1 MGDPRRWIVFRKY
14 WLLPIIAVVAVLAL
28 MVGSRFNDST
38 TRVTADA
45 SGTTVTLHVGDT
57 LEIQL
62 DGNPT
67 TGYGWEIIPDESGVL
82 TVTGDPT
89 YTADSELI
97 GSGGT
102 YLFSLTA
109 DEAGEAD
116 VNLVYSRSWEADVA
130 PASSFTLH
138 VVVH

>member
-1 MGDPRRWIVFRKY
+1 VFRKY
-14 WLLPIIAVVAVLAL
+14 WLLPIIAVVAVVAL
-28 MVGSRFNDST
+28 LMGSRFNDSTT

-45 SGTTVTLHVGDT
+45 SGTTVVLHVGDT
-57 LEIQL
+57 LEIEL

-82 TVTGDPT
+82 TVNGDPT
-89 YTADSELI
+89 YAADSELI

-102 YLFSLTA
+102 YLFSFTA
-109 DEAGEAD
+109 GKAGETD

-130 PASSFTLH
+130 PMTSFTLH
-138 VVVH
+138 VVVR